1 MVHYCN
7 QMVMIEY
14 YNPIIMFYKGFIM
27 LPRYENKLN
36 EIRTQLSHL
45 VSSIISANTQ
55 TLQAFENNQDD
66 LYESARISLKSIQSD
81 ANIID
86 NEVIKTLALYGPE
99 AEELRLL
106 VAFLKMTNELD
117 RVGENMKKYN
127 NRIQELCRGEC
138 DITVMTPSIIQLQKT
153 TLTALQYI
161 HDYLES
167 ITTSDAQELFRK
179 VSVEES
185 KNDDLFS
192 IIEKDLLNLISQ
204 SHELSADYVKILS
217 TLRKLERTG
226 DRTVNIAALLLYAQE
241 GGELNFH
248 A

>member
-1 MVHYCN
+1 
-7 QMVMIEY
+7 
-14 YNPIIMFYKGFIM
+14 M

-36 EIRTQLSHL
+36 EIRTQLSRL
-45 VSSIISANTQ
+45 VASIISANTQ
-55 TLQAFENNQDD
+55 TLQAFEKNQDD
-66 LYESARISLKSIQSD
+66 LYESARISLKGIQTD

-99 AEELRLL
+99 GEELRLL

-138 DITVMTPSIIQLQKT
+138 DITIMTSSIIQLQKT
-153 TLTALQYI
+153 TLNALQYI
-161 HDYLES
+161 HDYIES
-167 ITTSDAQELFRK
+167 INTSDAEELFRK

-192 IIEKDLLNLISQ
+192 IIEKDLLNLISE
-204 SHELSADYVKILS
+204 SHELSADYVKVLS

>member
-1 MVHYCN
+1 
-7 QMVMIEY
+7 
-14 YNPIIMFYKGFIM
+14 M

-36 EIRTQLSHL
+36 DIRSQLSSL
-45 VSSIISANTQ
+45 VAAIIHANEE
-55 TLQAFENNQDD
+55 TLSAFENSNND
-66 LYESARISLKSIQSD
+66 LYESAKKYLKNIQADVNS
-81 ANIID
+81 ID

-99 AEELRLL
+99 ADELRLL

-127 NRIQELCRGEC
+127 SRLQDLCSSEC

-153 TLTALQYI
+153 TLNALHYL
-161 HDYLES
+161 HDYLENMV
-167 ITTSDAQELFRK
+167 TSDAEELLRK

-192 IIEKDLLNLISQ
+192 IIEKDLLNLIVE
-204 SHELSADYVKILS
+204 SHELSADYVKVLG

-226 DRTVNIAALLLYAQE
+226 DRTVNIAALLLYAKQ
-241 GGELNFH
+241 GGEIKLY

>member
-1 MVHYCN
+1 
-7 QMVMIEY
+7 
-14 YNPIIMFYKGFIM
+14 M

-36 EIRTQLSHL
+36 DIRTQLSTL
-45 VSSIISANTQ
+45 VASIISANTQ
-55 TLQAFENNQDD
+55 TLQAFEENADH
-66 LYESARISLKSIQSD
+66 LYESARISLKSVQSD

-99 AEELRLL
+99 AQELRLL

-127 NRIQELCRGEC
+127 NRIQELFRSQC
-138 DITVMTPSIIQLQKT
+138 DLAVMTPSIIQLQKT
-153 TLTALQYI
+153 TLNALQYI

-167 ITTSDAQELFRK
+167 MNTSDAQELFRK

-192 IIEKDLLNLISQ
+192 VIEKDLLNLISQ

-226 DRTVNIAALLLYAQE
+226 DRTVNIASLLLYAQE

>member
-1 MVHYCN
+1 
-7 QMVMIEY
+7 
-14 YNPIIMFYKGFIM
+14 M

-36 EIRTQLSHL
+36 EIRTQLSAL
-45 VSSIISANTQ
+45 VASIMHANEE
-55 TLQAFENNQDD
+55 TLQAFEKNQSD
-66 LYESARISLKSIQSD
+66 LYESAKLHLRTIQAD
-81 ANIID
+81 ANKID

-127 NRIQELCRGEC
+127 NRIQELCRVDC
-138 DITVMTPSIIQLQKT
+138 DISVMVPSIIQLQKT
-153 TLTALQYI
+153 TLNALYYI

-167 ITTSDAQELFRK
+167 MQTSDAEELFRK

-192 IIEKDLLNLISQ
+192 IIEKDLLNLISE
-204 SHELSADYVKILS
+204 SHELSANYVKVLS

-226 DRTVNIAALLLYAQE
+226 DRTVNIAALLLYAQQ

>member
-1 MVHYCN
+1 
-7 QMVMIEY
+7 
-14 YNPIIMFYKGFIM
+14 M

-45 VSSIISANTQ
+45 VASIISANGE
-55 TLQAFENNQDD
+55 TLQAFEKDQDE
-66 LYESARISLKSIQSD
+66 LYESARVHLKSIQTD
-81 ANIID
+81 ANTID

-138 DITVMTPSIIQLQKT
+138 DITIMAPSIVQLQKT
-153 TLTALQYI
+153 TLNALVYI

-167 ITTSDAQELFRK
+167 MNTSDAEELFRK

-192 IIEKDLLNLISQ
+192 IIEKDLLNLISE
-204 SHELSADYVKILS
+204 SHELSADYVKVLS

-226 DRTVNIAALLLYAQE
+226 DRTVNIAALLLYAQQ

>member
-1 MVHYCN
+1 
-7 QMVMIEY
+7 
-14 YNPIIMFYKGFIM
+14 M

-36 EIRTQLSHL
+36 EIRTQLSTL
-45 VSSIISANTQ
+45 VASIISANTQ
-55 TLQAFENNQDD
+55 TLQAFEENEDH
-66 LYESARISLKSIQSD
+66 LYENARINLKSVQSD
-81 ANIID
+81 ANMID

-99 AEELRLL
+99 AQELRLL

-127 NRIQELCRGEC
+127 NRIQELSRSQC
-138 DITVMTPSIIQLQKT
+138 DLAVMTSSIIQLQKT
-153 TLTALQYI
+153 TLNALQYI

-167 ITTSDAQELFRK
+167 MNTSDAQELFRK

-204 SHELSADYVKILS
+204 SHELSADYVKVLS

-226 DRTVNIAALLLYAQE
+226 DRTVNIASLLLYAQE

>member
-1 MVHYCN
+1 
-7 QMVMIEY
+7 
-14 YNPIIMFYKGFIM
+14 M

-36 EIRTQLSHL
+36 EIRAQLSRL
-45 VSSIISANTQ
+45 VASIILANEE
-55 TLQAFENNQDD
+55 TLRAFENNQND
-66 LYESARISLKSIQSD
+66 LYESAKNHLKTIQTD
-81 ANIID
+81 ANKID

-106 VAFLKMTNELD
+106 VAFLKMTNEFD
-117 RVGENMKKYN
+117 RIGENMKKYN

-138 DITVMTPSIIQLQKT
+138 DITVMTPSIVQLQKT
-153 TLTALQYI
+153 TLNALQYI

-167 ITTSDAQELFRK
+167 IHTSDAEELFRK

-192 IIEKDLLNLISQ
+192 VIEKDLLNLIVNS
-204 SHELSADYVKILS
+204 SELSADYVKVLA

-226 DRTVNIAALLLYAQE
+226 DRTVNIASLLLYAQK
-241 GGELNFH
+241 GGEIQLYV
-248 A
+248 

>member
-1 MVHYCN
+1 
-7 QMVMIEY
+7 
-14 YNPIIMFYKGFIM
+14 M

-36 EIRTQLSHL
+36 EIRAQLSHL
-45 VSSIISANTQ
+45 VASIIRANRE
-55 TLQAFENNQDD
+55 TLGAFENNTDE
-66 LYESARISLKSIQSD
+66 LYDSARSHLKSIQTD
-81 ANIID
+81 ANKID
-86 NEVIKTLALYGPE
+86 SEVIKTLALYGPE
-99 AEELRLL
+99 GEELRLL
-106 VAFLKMTNELD
+106 VSFLKMTNELD

-138 DITVMTPSIIQLQKT
+138 DIAIMASSIIQLQKT
-153 TLTALQYI
+153 TLNALQYI

-167 ITTSDAQELFRK
+167 MTTSNAEELYRK

-192 IIEKDLLNLISQ
+192 IIEKDLLNLISE
-204 SHELSADYVKILS
+204 SHELSVDYVKVLS

-226 DRTVNIAALLLYAQE
+226 DRTVNIAALLLYAQQ

>member
-1 MVHYCN
+1 
-7 QMVMIEY
+7 
-14 YNPIIMFYKGFIM
+14 M

-36 EIRTQLSHL
+36 DIRTQLSTL
-45 VSSIISANTQ
+45 VASIISANTQ
-55 TLQAFENNQDD
+55 TLQAFEENADH
-66 LYESARISLKSIQSD
+66 LYESARISLKSVQSD

-99 AEELRLL
+99 AQELRLL

-127 NRIQELCRGEC
+127 NRIQELFRSQC
-138 DITVMTPSIIQLQKT
+138 DLAVMTPSIIQLQKT
-153 TLTALQYI
+153 TLNALQYI

-167 ITTSDAQELFRK
+167 MNTSDAQELFRK

-192 IIEKDLLNLISQ
+192 VIEKDLLNLISQ

-226 DRTVNIAALLLYAQE
+226 DRTVNI
-241 GGELNFH
+241 
-248 A
+248 

>member
-1 MVHYCN
+1 
-7 QMVMIEY
+7 
-14 YNPIIMFYKGFIM
+14 M

-36 EIRTQLSHL
+36 EIRTQLSTL
-45 VSSIISANTQ
+45 VASIINANTQ
-55 TLQAFENNQDD
+55 TLQAFEENEDH
-66 LYESARISLKSIQSD
+66 LYENARISLKSVQND

-106 VAFLKMTNELD
+106 VSFLKMTNELD

-127 NRIQELCRGEC
+127 NRIQELFRSQC
-138 DITVMTPSIIQLQKT
+138 DLAVMTSSIIQLQKT
-153 TLTALQYI
+153 TLNALQYI

-167 ITTSDAQELFRK
+167 MNTSDAQELFRK

-192 IIEKDLLNLISQ
+192 IIEKDLLNLISE
-204 SHELSADYVKILS
+204 SHELSADYVKVLS

-226 DRTVNIAALLLYAQE
+226 DRTVNIASLLLYAQE

>member
-1 MVHYCN
+1 
-7 QMVMIEY
+7 
-14 YNPIIMFYKGFIM
+14 M

-36 EIRTQLSHL
+36 EIRTQLSSL
-45 VSSIISANTQ
+45 VASIIKANGE
-55 TLQAFENNQDD
+55 TLSAFENNTDE
-66 LYESARISLKSIQSD
+66 LYDSARSHLKNVQVD
-81 ANIID
+81 ANKID
-86 NEVIKTLALYGPE
+86 SEVIKTLALYGPE
-99 AEELRLL
+99 GEELRLL

-127 NRIQELCRGEC
+127 NRIQELCRSEC
-138 DITVMTPSIIQLQKT
+138 DITVMTPSVIQLQKT
-153 TLTALQYI
+153 TLNALQYI
-161 HDYLES
+161 HDYLDS
-167 ITTSDAQELFRK
+167 MTTSDAEELFRK

-192 IIEKDLLNLISQ
+192 IIEKDLLNLISE
-204 SHELSADYVKILS
+204 SHELSADYVKVLS

-226 DRTVNIAALLLYAQE
+226 DRTVNIAALLLYAQQ

>member
-1 MVHYCN
+1 
-7 QMVMIEY
+7 
-14 YNPIIMFYKGFIM
+14 M

-36 EIRTQLSHL
+36 EIRTQLSTL
-45 VSSIISANTQ
+45 VTSIINANEE
-55 TLQAFENNQDD
+55 TLSAFENNLPE
-66 LYESARISLKSIQSD
+66 LYDSARTHLKSIQSD
-81 ANIID
+81 ANKID
-86 NEVIKTLALYGPE
+86 SEVIKTLALYGPE
-99 AEELRLL
+99 GEELRLL

-127 NRIQELCRGEC
+127 NRIQELCRSEC
-138 DITVMTPSIIQLQKT
+138 DITVMTPSVIQLQKT
-153 TLTALQYI
+153 TLNALQYI
-161 HDYLES
+161 HDYLDS
-167 ITTSDAQELFRK
+167 MTTSDAEELFRK

-192 IIEKDLLNLISQ
+192 IIEKDLLNLISE

-226 DRTVNIAALLLYAQE
+226 DRTVNIAALLLYAQQ

>member
-1 MVHYCN
+1 
-7 QMVMIEY
+7 
-14 YNPIIMFYKGFIM
+14 M

-36 EIRTQLSHL
+36 EIRTQLSRL
-45 VSSIISANTQ
+45 VASIISANGE
-55 TLQAFENNQDD
+55 TLQAFEKDQYE
-66 LYESARISLKSIQSD
+66 LYENARVHLKSIQTD
-81 ANIID
+81 ANTID

-138 DITVMTPSIIQLQKT
+138 DITIMAPSIVQLQKT
-153 TLTALQYI
+153 TLNALVYI

-167 ITTSDAQELFRK
+167 MNTSDAEELFRK

-192 IIEKDLLNLISQ
+192 IIEKDLLNLISE
-204 SHELSADYVKILS
+204 SHELSADYVKVLS

-226 DRTVNIAALLLYAQE
+226 DRTVNIAALLLYAQQ

>member
-1 MVHYCN
+1 
-7 QMVMIEY
+7 
-14 YNPIIMFYKGFIM
+14 M

-36 EIRTQLSHL
+36 EIRTQLSRL
-45 VSSIISANTQ
+45 VAAIISANEE
-55 TLQAFENNQDD
+55 TLHALENSQDD
-66 LYESARISLKSIQSD
+66 LYESARIHLKSVQAD
-81 ANIID
+81 ANKID
-86 NEVIKTLALYGPE
+86 SEVIKTLALYGPE

-127 NRIQELCRGEC
+127 NRIQELCRSEC
-138 DITVMTPSIIQLQKT
+138 DVTIMIPSIVQLQKT
-153 TLTALQYI
+153 TLNALQYI
-161 HDYLES
+161 HDYVES
-167 ITTSDAQELFRK
+167 MNTSDAEELFRK

-192 IIEKDLLNLISQ
+192 IIEKDLLNLISE
-204 SHELSADYVKILS
+204 SHELSADYVRVLS

-226 DRTVNIAALLLYAQE
+226 DRTVNIAALLLYAQQ

>member
-1 MVHYCN
+1 
-7 QMVMIEY
+7 
-14 YNPIIMFYKGFIM
+14 M

-36 EIRTQLSHL
+36 EIRTQLSSL
-45 VSSIISANTQ
+45 VASIISANGE
-55 TLQAFENNQDD
+55 TLAAFENNADD
-66 LYESARISLKSIQSD
+66 LYDNARSHLKNVQID
-81 ANIID
+81 ANKID
-86 NEVIKTLALYGPE
+86 SEVIKTLALYGPE
-99 AEELRLL
+99 GEELRLL

-138 DITVMTPSIIQLQKT
+138 DITVMTSSIIQLQKT
-153 TLTALQYI
+153 TLNALQYI
-161 HDYLES
+161 HSYLES
-167 ITTSDAQELFRK
+167 MNDADAQELFRK

-185 KNDDLFS
+185 KNNDLFS
-192 IIEKDLLNLISQ
+192 IIEKDLLNLISE
-204 SHELSADYVKILS
+204 SHELSADYVKVLS

-226 DRTVNIAALLLYAQE
+226 DRTVNIAALLLYAQQ

>member
-1 MVHYCN
+1 
-7 QMVMIEY
+7 
-14 YNPIIMFYKGFIM
+14 M

-36 EIRTQLSHL
+36 EIRTHLSAL
-45 VSSIISANTQ
+45 VASIIDANQ
-55 TLQAFENNQDD
+55 ETLLAFENDTPD
-66 LYESARISLKSIQSD
+66 RYDSAREHLKNVQTN
-81 ANIID
+81 ANKID
-86 NEVIKTLALYGPE
+86 SEVIKTLALYGPE
-99 AEELRLL
+99 GEELRLL

-127 NRIQELCRGEC
+127 NRIQELYRGEC
-138 DITVMTPSIIQLQKT
+138 DITVMSSSIIQLQKT
-153 TLTALQYI
+153 TLNALQYI
-161 HDYLES
+161 HDYLDAMNS
-167 ITTSDAQELFRK
+167 SDAEELFRK

-204 SHELSADYVKILS
+204 SHELSTDYVKVLS

-226 DRTVNIAALLLYAQE
+226 DRTVNIAALLLYAQQ

>member
-1 MVHYCN
+1 
-7 QMVMIEY
+7 
-14 YNPIIMFYKGFIM
+14 M

-36 EIRTQLSHL
+36 EIRTQLSRL
-45 VSSIISANTQ
+45 VSSIIAANGE
-55 TLQAFENNQDD
+55 TLAAFENNTDE
-66 LYESARISLKSIQSD
+66 LYDSARGHLKNVQID
-81 ANIID
+81 ANKID
-86 NEVIKTLALYGPE
+86 SEVIKTLALYGPE
-99 AEELRLL
+99 GEELRLL

-138 DITVMTPSIIQLQKT
+138 DITIMASSIIQLQKT
-153 TLTALQYI
+153 TLNALQYI
-161 HDYLES
+161 HTYLES
-167 ITTSDAQELFRK
+167 ITTSDAEELFRK

-192 IIEKDLLNLISQ
+192 IIEKDLLNLISD
-204 SHELSADYVKILS
+204 SHELSADYVKVLS

-226 DRTVNIAALLLYAQE
+226 DRTVNIAALLLYAQQ

>member
-1 MVHYCN
+1 
-7 QMVMIEY
+7 
-14 YNPIIMFYKGFIM
+14 M

-36 EIRTQLSHL
+36 EIRTQLSTL
-45 VSSIISANTQ
+45 VASIISANTQ
-55 TLQAFENNQDD
+55 TLQAFEENEDH
-66 LYESARISLKSIQSD
+66 LYENARINLKSVQSD
-81 ANIID
+81 ANMID

-99 AEELRLL
+99 AQELRLL

-127 NRIQELCRGEC
+127 NRIQELSHSTC
-138 DITVMTPSIIQLQKT
+138 DLSIMTPSIIQLQKT
-153 TLTALQYI
+153 TLNALQYI

-167 ITTSDAQELFRK
+167 MNTSDAEELFRK

-204 SHELSADYVKILS
+204 SHELSADYVKVLS

-226 DRTVNIAALLLYAQE
+226 DRTVNIASLLLYAQE

>member
-1 MVHYCN
+1 
-7 QMVMIEY
+7 
-14 YNPIIMFYKGFIM
+14 M

-36 EIRTQLSHL
+36 EIRTQLSTL
-45 VSSIISANTQ
+45 VASIINANTQ
-55 TLQAFENNQDD
+55 TLQAFEENEDH
-66 LYESARISLKSIQSD
+66 LYENARISLKSVQND

-106 VAFLKMTNELD
+106 VSFLKMTNELD

-127 NRIQELCRGEC
+127 NRIQELFRSQC
-138 DITVMTPSIIQLQKT
+138 DLAVMTPSIIQLQKT
-153 TLTALQYI
+153 TLNALQYI

-167 ITTSDAQELFRK
+167 MNTSDAQELFRK

-192 IIEKDLLNLISQ
+192 IIEKDLLNLISE
-204 SHELSADYVKILS
+204 SHELSADYVKVLS

-226 DRTVNIAALLLYAQE
+226 DRTVNIASLLLYAQE